1 MILAKVPNFTP
12 ECLWI
17 VGFVYVGHSGATTNY
32 SRREAFASIQQALDR
47 VVPFDNNHPVLIFGD
62 WNTDPQ
68 RLQRIVH
75 SWGHGLTVMQF
86 SGSQITRLSTVHGR
100 RHSSI
105 DHFVC
110 NAPARALLT
119 SPRVDRQTAV
129 ADHFVICTSI
139 RAETQGQPPVPR
151 APIISRHHC
160 LKATDRI
167 ATSNYWDVLVDGA
180 TDDTDTD
187 TDIHQLT
194 SQFLESANAVADNLS
209 LRLSPPATRS
219 NRRLLSGATKRA
231 ILASNTARQAFIAA
245 ATHTNPDPVQCN
257 TLRDEWSRLKAAAT
271 QLERADGRKQWV
283 KHADDLDRAVSDG
296 RTDLVFAAARA
307 MSGNSSRSAAVTPLY
322 NSNGI
327 VQYDPT
333 SILRVMQCH
342 YGSLAAD
349 TTGHSLDLQY
359 WHDRQ
364 PIQVSRDT
372 PLIRNSDI
380 LDQDFSWNQIAAT
393 LLQMS
398 PRKAPGDDGIT
409 TAFYQAALY
418 MPANTQEGVPPTPFA
433 RALLRVCGQVFAS
446 ATIPRAWLCASIV
459 SIDKKDGDPLN
470 PGDKRGIAL
479 INVGL
484 KLVCKVLQMRI
495 ERFVETNNLL
505 SYEQAGFRKRKEC
518 VGQVVSLVD
527 IIQRRQNAGLN
538 THVLFI
544 DIRKAF
550 DTVPVGALL
559 WKLQNMGF
567 PRRTLAFLKA
577 LYTSSSARA
586 RAGSLLSD
594 PFPVQRGVRQG
605 CPLSGLLFNLFINDI
620 LDGVAPITVPGLP
633 RDTNPIRGLMYADDV
648 AVFADSEQSL
658 LAASTAVERWANQ
671 WEMQFGVAKCGIIS
685 FTGHLA
691 PRLDNPLD
699 IRLHGQLVSRVE
711 SYKYLGVL
719 IDSKLDHSA
728 WLKQKRSALE
738 HTISALHPVLANHQ
752 LTVNYRSRIF
762 SAVVMGKAYYGL
774 ELVGGNK
781 SHLAPLQT
789 TINKG
794 IRLFTGAR
802 LSTAIGPLLVETGI
816 GSLLTRSLV
825 SRGQLVRSQRWFWS
839 RRTKQLYRNRYWLT
853 PQVRPKTV
861 KQRHSFA
868 LMETLQTC
876 GDSASLQKYVTRQL
890 LDTSGFFKDPSFDQS
905 RAHGTRYLM
914 LARMDAL
921 WTARKAIQIG
931 ILVDTHP
938 FSVDHCILCD
948 QQLLSTSIAHLVV
961 ECKQVT
967 GHRIQ
972 SGLVPAIQK
981 SRLRLLGRALDPG
994 VENVYTWLRGGVLN
1008 GEADLDQRWLD
1019 GTVEHESMGTRHDN
1033 RALAARLAD
1042 FLQFIQKKTTNYSR
1056 REAFASIR
1064 QALDRVVPFDNNHP
1078 VLIFGDWNTDPQ
1090 RLQRIVHSWGHGLTV
1105 MQFSGSQ
1112 ITRLSTVHGR
1122 RHSSIDHFV
1131 CNAPARA
1138 LLTSPPTDRI
1148 ATSNYWDVLADGA
1161 TDDTDTDT
1169 NIHQLTSQFLESANA
1184 VADNLSLR
1192 LSPPATR
1199 FNRRLLSGATKR
1211 AILASNTARQAFIA
1225 VATHTNP
1232 DPVHCSTLR
1241 DEWSRLKATATQ
1253 LERVDGRKQW
1263 VKHADNLDRAV
1274 SDGRTD
1280 LVFAAARAMSGNS
1293 SRSAAVTP
1301 LYTSDGIVQ
1310 YDPTSI
1316 LRVMQGHYG
1325 SLAAD
1330 TTGHSLDLQYW
1341 HDRQPIQASPNTPT
1355 IRNSEILD
1363 QDFSWNQ
1370 IAAALLQMSPRKA
1383 PGDDG
1388 ITTAFYQ
1395 AALYMPANTQEGVPP
1410 TPFAR
1415 ALLRVCGQVF
1425 ASATIPRAWLCASIV
1440 SIDKKDGDP
1449 LNPGD
1454 KRGIALINVGLK
1466 LVCKVLQMRIE
1477 RFVETKNLL
1486 SYEQAGFRKRKEC
1499 VGQVVSLVDIIQRRQ
1514 NAGLNTH
1521 VLFIDIRKAFDTV
1534 PVGALLWKL
1543 QNMGFPRRTLAFLKA
1558 LYTSSSA
1565 RARAGSLLSDPFPV
1579 QRGVRQ
1585 GCPLSGLLFNLFIND
1600 ILDGVAPITVPGLPR
1615 DTNPIRGLMYADDV
1629 AVFADSEQSLLAAS
1643 TAVEQ
1648 WANQWEMQFGV
1659 AKCGIISFTGHL
1671 APRLDNPLDIR
1682 LHGQLVSRVESY
1694 KYLGV
1699 LIDSKLD
1706 HSAWLKQKRSA
1717 LEHTISALHPVL
1729 ANHQL
1734 TVNYRS
1740 RIFSAVVM
1748 GKAYYGLE
1756 LVGGNKSHLA
1766 PLQTTINKGIRLF
1779 TGARLSTAIGPL
1791 LVETGIDSLLT
1802 RSLVS
1807 RVRLLERSVTKRTPI
1822 NAICSGT
1829 DNDVFT
1835 LNVQGQLVRSQR
1847 WFLVSSDQ
1855 TAVQEQI
1862 LADTTSQ
1869 TKDSQATTLVC
1880 IDGNS
1885 TNMWGLC
1892 IAPKLIHCILCNRQ
1906 LLSTSIAHLVV
1917 ECEQVTGHRIQ
1928 SGLVPAIQ
1936 KSRLRLLGRALDPGV
1951 ENVYTWLRGEVLN
1964 GEADLDQRWLDGTVE
1979 HESMGTRHDNRALAA
1994 RLADFLQVAYRQYQ
2008 SILWKYHRDR
2018 LVEVG

>member
-1 MILAKVPNFTP
+1 MDMD
-12 ECLWI
+12 
-17 VGFVYVGHSGATTNY
+17 
-32 SRREAFASIQQALDR
+32 EA
-47 VVPFDNNHPVLIFGD
+47 
-62 WNTDPQ
+62 
-68 RLQRIVH
+68 
-75 SWGHGLTVMQF
+75 
-86 SGSQITRLSTVHGR
+86 
-100 RHSSI
+100 
-105 DHFVC
+105 
-110 NAPARALLT
+110 
-119 SPRVDRQTAV
+119 
-129 ADHFVICTSI
+129 
-139 RAETQGQPPVPR
+139 QGQPPVPR
-151 APIISRHHC
+151 APTISRHHC
-160 LKATDRI
+160 LEATDRI
-167 ATSNYWDVLVDGA
+167 ATSNYWDVLADVQQ
-180 TDDTDTD
+180 THDTD

-209 LRLSPPATRS
+209 LRLSPPVTRS

-271 QLERADGRKQWV
+271 QLERVDGRKQWV
-283 KHADDLDRAVSDG
+283 KHADNLDRAVSDG
-296 RTDLVFAAARA
+296 RTDLVFTAARA

-322 NSNGI
+322 NSDGI

-333 SILRVMQCH
+333 SILRVMQGH

-349 TTGHSLDLQY
+349 TTDCCSPFADESTESTWRRWYNHCVLPSG
-359 WHDRQ
+359 
-364 PIQVSRDT
+364 
-372 PLIRNSDI
+372 
-380 LDQDFSWNQIAAT
+380 T
-393 LLQMS
+393 LHACQH
-398 PRKAPGDDGIT
+398 PRRR
-409 TAFYQAALY
+409 
-418 MPANTQEGVPPTPFA
+418 PPTPFA

-505 SYEQAGFRKRKEC
+505 SYEQAGFRKREEC

-658 LAASTAVERWANQ
+658 LAASTAIEQWANR

-825 SRGQLVRSQRWFWS
+825 SRVRLLERSVTKRTPINAICSGTDNDVFTLNVQGQLVRSQRWFWS

-868 LMETLQTC
+868 LMETLRTC
-876 GDSASLQKYVTRQL
+876 GDSASLQKYVTRQF

-961 ECKQVT
+961 ECEQVT

-1008 GEADLDQRWLD
+1008 GEADLDQRGWTGLWSMNLW
-1019 GTVEHESMGTRHDN
+1019 GRGMIIGHWQHGYGLWEHESMGRCHNN
-1033 RALAARLAD
+1033 RALA
-1042 FLQFIQKKTTNYSR
+1042 
-1056 REAFASIR
+1056 
-1064 QALDRVVPFDNNHP
+1064 
-1078 VLIFGDWNTDPQ
+1078 
-1090 RLQRIVHSWGHGLTV
+1090 
-1105 MQFSGSQ
+1105 
-1112 ITRLSTVHGR
+1112 
-1122 RHSSIDHFV
+1122 
-1131 CNAPARA
+1131 
-1138 LLTSPPTDRI
+1138 
-1148 ATSNYWDVLADGA
+1148 
-1161 TDDTDTDT
+1161 
-1169 NIHQLTSQFLESANA
+1169 
-1184 VADNLSLR
+1184 
-1192 LSPPATR
+1192 
-1199 FNRRLLSGATKR
+1199 
-1211 AILASNTARQAFIA
+1211 
-1225 VATHTNP
+1225 
-1232 DPVHCSTLR
+1232 
-1241 DEWSRLKATATQ
+1241 
-1253 LERVDGRKQW
+1253 
-1263 VKHADNLDRAV
+1263 
-1274 SDGRTD
+1274 
-1280 LVFAAARAMSGNS
+1280 
-1293 SRSAAVTP
+1293 
-1301 LYTSDGIVQ
+1301 
-1310 YDPTSI
+1310 
-1316 LRVMQGHYG
+1316 
-1325 SLAAD
+1325 
-1330 TTGHSLDLQYW
+1330 
-1341 HDRQPIQASPNTPT
+1341 
-1355 IRNSEILD
+1355 
-1363 QDFSWNQ
+1363 
-1370 IAAALLQMSPRKA
+1370 
-1383 PGDDG
+1383 
-1388 ITTAFYQ
+1388 
-1395 AALYMPANTQEGVPP
+1395 
-1410 TPFAR
+1410 
-1415 ALLRVCGQVF
+1415 
-1425 ASATIPRAWLCASIV
+1425 
-1440 SIDKKDGDP
+1440 
-1449 LNPGD
+1449 
-1454 KRGIALINVGLK
+1454 VG
-1466 LVCKVLQMRIE
+1466 
-1477 RFVETKNLL
+1477 
-1486 SYEQAGFRKRKEC
+1486 
-1499 VGQVVSLVDIIQRRQ
+1499 
-1514 NAGLNTH
+1514 
-1521 VLFIDIRKAFDTV
+1521 
-1534 PVGALLWKL
+1534 
-1543 QNMGFPRRTLAFLKA
+1543 
-1558 LYTSSSA
+1558 
-1565 RARAGSLLSDPFPV
+1565 
-1579 QRGVRQ
+1579 
-1585 GCPLSGLLFNLFIND
+1585 
-1600 ILDGVAPITVPGLPR
+1600 
-1615 DTNPIRGLMYADDV
+1615 
-1629 AVFADSEQSLLAAS
+1629 
-1643 TAVEQ
+1643 
-1648 WANQWEMQFGV
+1648 
-1659 AKCGIISFTGHL
+1659 
-1671 APRLDNPLDIR
+1671 
-1682 LHGQLVSRVESY
+1682 
-1694 KYLGV
+1694 
-1699 LIDSKLD
+1699 
-1706 HSAWLKQKRSA
+1706 
-1717 LEHTISALHPVL
+1717 
-1729 ANHQL
+1729 
-1734 TVNYRS
+1734 
-1740 RIFSAVVM
+1740 
-1748 GKAYYGLE
+1748 
-1756 LVGGNKSHLA
+1756 
-1766 PLQTTINKGIRLF
+1766 
-1779 TGARLSTAIGPL
+1779 
-1791 LVETGIDSLLT
+1791 
-1802 RSLVS
+1802 
-1807 RVRLLERSVTKRTPI
+1807 
-1822 NAICSGT
+1822 
-1829 DNDVFT
+1829 
-1835 LNVQGQLVRSQR
+1835 
-1847 WFLVSSDQ
+1847 
-1855 TAVQEQI
+1855 
-1862 LADTTSQ
+1862 
-1869 TKDSQATTLVC
+1869 
-1880 IDGNS
+1880 
-1885 TNMWGLC
+1885 
-1892 IAPKLIHCILCNRQ
+1892 
-1906 LLSTSIAHLVV
+1906 
-1917 ECEQVTGHRIQ
+1917 
-1928 SGLVPAIQ
+1928 
-1936 KSRLRLLGRALDPGV
+1936 
-1951 ENVYTWLRGEVLN
+1951 
-1964 GEADLDQRWLDGTVE
+1964 
-1979 HESMGTRHDNRALAA
+1979 
-1994 RLADFLQVAYRQYQ
+1994 
-2008 SILWKYHRDR
+2008 
-2018 LVEVG
+2018 

>member
-1 MILAKVPNFTP
+1 MANSDISVPSVDHRQEPSTSTTFSIYGLAAVSITYLRSILAPILGHQMEHVSKIDRRTTKHGARFRITVPEDRQRNIIQRLERQSKQTHWRIRQNYRHRRPDQPRPTAPPPPLSRQILAVNVANISNKRPAIRHIVRNTRLWAISETCITSSKFRFTVPGFDVIQHPATGPGRRGIALGIPSCFGGHEHGSAVGTMILAKVPNFTP
-12 ECLWI
+12 ESPSAHCPL
-17 VGFVYVGHSGATTNY
+17 VG
-32 SRREAFASIQQALDR
+32 
-47 VVPFDNNHPVLIFGD
+47 
-62 WNTDPQ
+62 
-68 RLQRIVH
+68 
-75 SWGHGLTVMQF
+75 SWLTVMQF

-129 ADHFVICTSI
+129 ADHFVIRTSI
-139 RAETQGQPPVPR
+139 RAEAQGQPPVPR
-151 APIISRHHC
+151 APTISRHHC
-160 LKATDRI
+160 LEATDRI
-167 ATSNYWDVLVDGA
+167 ATSNYWDVLADGA
-180 TDDTDTD
+180 SDDTDTD

-194 SQFLESANAVADNLS
+194 CQFLESANAVADNLS

-245 ATHTNPDPVQCN
+245 ATNP
-257 TLRDEWSRLKAAAT
+257 TLTQSSAT
-271 QLERADGRKQWV
+271 LFEM
-283 KHADDLDRAVSDG
+283 SDG
-296 RTDLVFAAARA
+296 RTDLVFSAARA

-322 NSNGI
+322 NSDGI

-333 SILRVMQCH
+333 SILRVMQA
-342 YGSLAAD
+342 YSSL
-349 TTGHSLDLQY
+349 SN
-359 WHDRQ
+359 
-364 PIQVSRDT
+364 T
-372 PLIRNSDI
+372 PTIRNSDI
-380 LDQDFSWNQIAAT
+380 LDQDFSWNQIAAA

-433 RALLRVCGQVFAS
+433 RALLR
-446 ATIPRAWLCASIV
+446 
-459 SIDKKDGDPLN
+459 KDGDPLN

-505 SYEQAGFRKRKEC
+505 SYEQAGFRKREEC

-658 LAASTAVERWANQ
+658 LAASTAIEQWANQ

-825 SRGQLVRSQRWFWS
+825 SRVRLLERSV
-839 RRTKQLYRNRYWLT
+839 TKRNTHQCHLLWNRYWLT

-868 LMETLQTC
+868 LMETLRTC

-961 ECKQVT
+961 ECEQVT

-1019 GTVEHESMGTRHDN
+1019 GTVEHESMGN
-1033 RALAARLAD
+1033 E
-1042 FLQFIQKKTTNYSR
+1042 IM
-1056 REAFASIR
+1056 I
-1064 QALDRVVPFDNNHP
+1064 
-1078 VLIFGDWNTDPQ
+1078 IGW
-1090 RLQRIVHSWGHGLTV
+1090 W
-1105 MQFSGSQ
+1105 
-1112 ITRLSTVHGR
+1112 
-1122 RHSSIDHFV
+1122 
-1131 CNAPARA
+1131 
-1138 LLTSPPTDRI
+1138 
-1148 ATSNYWDVLADGA
+1148 
-1161 TDDTDTDT
+1161 
-1169 NIHQLTSQFLESANA
+1169 SAN
-1184 VADNLSLR
+1184 
-1192 LSPPATR
+1192 
-1199 FNRRLLSGATKR
+1199 G
-1211 AILASNTARQAFIA
+1211 
-1225 VATHTNP
+1225 
-1232 DPVHCSTLR
+1232 
-1241 DEWSRLKATATQ
+1241 
-1253 LERVDGRKQW
+1253 
-1263 VKHADNLDRAV
+1263 
-1274 SDGRTD
+1274 
-1280 LVFAAARAMSGNS
+1280 
-1293 SRSAAVTP
+1293 
-1301 LYTSDGIVQ
+1301 
-1310 YDPTSI
+1310 
-1316 LRVMQGHYG
+1316 
-1325 SLAAD
+1325 
-1330 TTGHSLDLQYW
+1330 
-1341 HDRQPIQASPNTPT
+1341 
-1355 IRNSEILD
+1355 
-1363 QDFSWNQ
+1363 
-1370 IAAALLQMSPRKA
+1370 
-1383 PGDDG
+1383 
-1388 ITTAFYQ
+1388 
-1395 AALYMPANTQEGVPP
+1395 
-1410 TPFAR
+1410 
-1415 ALLRVCGQVF
+1415 
-1425 ASATIPRAWLCASIV
+1425 
-1440 SIDKKDGDP
+1440 
-1449 LNPGD
+1449 
-1454 KRGIALINVGLK
+1454 
-1466 LVCKVLQMRIE
+1466 
-1477 RFVETKNLL
+1477 
-1486 SYEQAGFRKRKEC
+1486 
-1499 VGQVVSLVDIIQRRQ
+1499 
-1514 NAGLNTH
+1514 
-1521 VLFIDIRKAFDTV
+1521 
-1534 PVGALLWKL
+1534 
-1543 QNMGFPRRTLAFLKA
+1543 
-1558 LYTSSSA
+1558 
-1565 RARAGSLLSDPFPV
+1565 
-1579 QRGVRQ
+1579 
-1585 GCPLSGLLFNLFIND
+1585 
-1600 ILDGVAPITVPGLPR
+1600 
-1615 DTNPIRGLMYADDV
+1615 
-1629 AVFADSEQSLLAAS
+1629 
-1643 TAVEQ
+1643 
-1648 WANQWEMQFGV
+1648 
-1659 AKCGIISFTGHL
+1659 
-1671 APRLDNPLDIR
+1671 
-1682 LHGQLVSRVESY
+1682 
-1694 KYLGV
+1694 
-1699 LIDSKLD
+1699 
-1706 HSAWLKQKRSA
+1706 
-1717 LEHTISALHPVL
+1717 
-1729 ANHQL
+1729 
-1734 TVNYRS
+1734 
-1740 RIFSAVVM
+1740 
-1748 GKAYYGLE
+1748 
-1756 LVGGNKSHLA
+1756 
-1766 PLQTTINKGIRLF
+1766 
-1779 TGARLSTAIGPL
+1779 
-1791 LVETGIDSLLT
+1791 
-1802 RSLVS
+1802 
-1807 RVRLLERSVTKRTPI
+1807 
-1822 NAICSGT
+1822 
-1829 DNDVFT
+1829 
-1835 LNVQGQLVRSQR
+1835 
-1847 WFLVSSDQ
+1847 
-1855 TAVQEQI
+1855 
-1862 LADTTSQ
+1862 
-1869 TKDSQATTLVC
+1869 
-1880 IDGNS
+1880 
-1885 TNMWGLC
+1885 
-1892 IAPKLIHCILCNRQ
+1892 
-1906 LLSTSIAHLVV
+1906 
-1917 ECEQVTGHRIQ
+1917 
-1928 SGLVPAIQ
+1928 
-1936 KSRLRLLGRALDPGV
+1936 
-1951 ENVYTWLRGEVLN
+1951 
-1964 GEADLDQRWLDGTVE
+1964 
-1979 HESMGTRHDNRALAA
+1979 
-1994 RLADFLQVAYRQYQ
+1994 
-2008 SILWKYHRDR
+2008 
-2018 LVEVG
+2018 

>member
-1 MILAKVPNFTP
+1 
-12 ECLWI
+12 
-17 VGFVYVGHSGATTNY
+17 
-32 SRREAFASIQQALDR
+32 
-47 VVPFDNNHPVLIFGD
+47 
-62 WNTDPQ
+62 
-68 RLQRIVH
+68 
-75 SWGHGLTVMQF
+75 MQF

-129 ADHFVICTSI
+129 ADHFVIRTSI
-139 RAETQGQPPVPR
+139 RAEAQGQPPVPR
-151 APIISRHHC
+151 APTISRHHC
-160 LKATDRI
+160 LEATDRI
-167 ATSNYWDVLVDGA
+167 ATSNYWDVLADGA
-180 TDDTDTD
+180 SDDTDTD

-219 NRRLLSGATKRA
+219 NRRLLSGTTKRA

-271 QLERADGRKQWV
+271 QLERVDGRKQWV
-283 KHADDLDRAVSDG
+283 KHADNLDRAVSDG
-296 RTDLVFAAARA
+296 RTDLVFSAARA

-322 NSNGI
+322 NSDGI

-333 SILRVMQCH
+333 SILRVMQGH

-364 PIQVSRDT
+364 PIQVSPNT
-372 PLIRNSDI
+372 PPIRNSDI
-380 LDQDFSWNQIAAT
+380 LDQDFSWNQIAAA

-505 SYEQAGFRKRKEC
+505 VLRTGWVPQA
-518 VGQVVSLVD
+518 
-527 IIQRRQNAGLN
+527 RR
-538 THVLFI
+538 
-544 DIRKAF
+544 AF

-658 LAASTAVERWANQ
+658 LAASTAIEQWANQ

-825 SRGQLVRSQRWFWS
+825 SRLVRSQRWFWSRRTKQLYRNRYWLTPQVRPKTVKQRHSFALMETLRTCGDSASLQKYVTRQLLDTSGFFKDPSFDQSRAHGTRYLMLARMDALWTARKAIQIGILVDTHPFSVDHCILCDQQLLSTSIAHLVVECEQVTGHRIQSGLVPAIQKSRLRLLGRALDPGVENVYTWLRGGVLNGEADLDQRWLDGTVEHESMGTRHDNRALAARLADFLQVAYRQYQSTLWKYHRDRLVEIVLTDNDVFTLNVQGQLVRSQRWFWS

-961 ECKQVT
+961 DCEQVT

-1019 GTVEHESMGTRHDN
+1019 GTV
-1033 RALAARLAD
+1033 
-1042 FLQFIQKKTTNYSR
+1042 
-1056 REAFASIR
+1056 
-1064 QALDRVVPFDNNHP
+1064 
-1078 VLIFGDWNTDPQ
+1078 
-1090 RLQRIVHSWGHGLTV
+1090 
-1105 MQFSGSQ
+1105 
-1112 ITRLSTVHGR
+1112 
-1122 RHSSIDHFV
+1122 
-1131 CNAPARA
+1131 
-1138 LLTSPPTDRI
+1138 
-1148 ATSNYWDVLADGA
+1148 
-1161 TDDTDTDT
+1161 
-1169 NIHQLTSQFLESANA
+1169 
-1184 VADNLSLR
+1184 
-1192 LSPPATR
+1192 
-1199 FNRRLLSGATKR
+1199 
-1211 AILASNTARQAFIA
+1211 
-1225 VATHTNP
+1225 
-1232 DPVHCSTLR
+1232 
-1241 DEWSRLKATATQ
+1241 
-1253 LERVDGRKQW
+1253 
-1263 VKHADNLDRAV
+1263 KH
-1274 SDGRTD
+1274 
-1280 LVFAAARAMSGNS
+1280 
-1293 SRSAAVTP
+1293 
-1301 LYTSDGIVQ
+1301 
-1310 YDPTSI
+1310 
-1316 LRVMQGHYG
+1316 
-1325 SLAAD
+1325 
-1330 TTGHSLDLQYW
+1330 
-1341 HDRQPIQASPNTPT
+1341 
-1355 IRNSEILD
+1355 
-1363 QDFSWNQ
+1363 
-1370 IAAALLQMSPRKA
+1370 K
-1383 PGDDG
+1383 
-1388 ITTAFYQ
+1388 
-1395 AALYMPANTQEGVPP
+1395 
-1410 TPFAR
+1410 
-1415 ALLRVCGQVF
+1415 
-1425 ASATIPRAWLCASIV
+1425 
-1440 SIDKKDGDP
+1440 
-1449 LNPGD
+1449 
-1454 KRGIALINVGLK
+1454 
-1466 LVCKVLQMRIE
+1466 
-1477 RFVETKNLL
+1477 
-1486 SYEQAGFRKRKEC
+1486 
-1499 VGQVVSLVDIIQRRQ
+1499 
-1514 NAGLNTH
+1514 
-1521 VLFIDIRKAFDTV
+1521 
-1534 PVGALLWKL
+1534 
-1543 QNMGFPRRTLAFLKA
+1543 
-1558 LYTSSSA
+1558 
-1565 RARAGSLLSDPFPV
+1565 
-1579 QRGVRQ
+1579 
-1585 GCPLSGLLFNLFIND
+1585 
-1600 ILDGVAPITVPGLPR
+1600 
-1615 DTNPIRGLMYADDV
+1615 
-1629 AVFADSEQSLLAAS
+1629 
-1643 TAVEQ
+1643 
-1648 WANQWEMQFGV
+1648 
-1659 AKCGIISFTGHL
+1659 
-1671 APRLDNPLDIR
+1671 
-1682 LHGQLVSRVESY
+1682 
-1694 KYLGV
+1694 
-1699 LIDSKLD
+1699 
-1706 HSAWLKQKRSA
+1706 
-1717 LEHTISALHPVL
+1717 
-1729 ANHQL
+1729 
-1734 TVNYRS
+1734 
-1740 RIFSAVVM
+1740 
-1748 GKAYYGLE
+1748 
-1756 LVGGNKSHLA
+1756 
-1766 PLQTTINKGIRLF
+1766 
-1779 TGARLSTAIGPL
+1779 
-1791 LVETGIDSLLT
+1791 
-1802 RSLVS
+1802 
-1807 RVRLLERSVTKRTPI
+1807 
-1822 NAICSGT
+1822 
-1829 DNDVFT
+1829 
-1835 LNVQGQLVRSQR
+1835 
-1847 WFLVSSDQ
+1847 
-1855 TAVQEQI
+1855 
-1862 LADTTSQ
+1862 
-1869 TKDSQATTLVC
+1869 
-1880 IDGNS
+1880 
-1885 TNMWGLC
+1885 
-1892 IAPKLIHCILCNRQ
+1892 
-1906 LLSTSIAHLVV
+1906 
-1917 ECEQVTGHRIQ
+1917 
-1928 SGLVPAIQ
+1928 
-1936 KSRLRLLGRALDPGV
+1936 
-1951 ENVYTWLRGEVLN
+1951 
-1964 GEADLDQRWLDGTVE
+1964 
-1979 HESMGTRHDNRALAA
+1979 SMGTRHDNRALAA

-2008 SILWKYHRDR
+2008 STLWKYHRDR

>member
-1 MILAKVPNFTP
+1 
-12 ECLWI
+12 
-17 VGFVYVGHSGATTNY
+17 
-32 SRREAFASIQQALDR
+32 
-47 VVPFDNNHPVLIFGD
+47 
-62 WNTDPQ
+62 
-68 RLQRIVH
+68 
-75 SWGHGLTVMQF
+75 MQF

-110 NAPARALLT
+110 NASARALLT

-129 ADHFVICTSI
+129 ADHFVIRTSI
-139 RAETQGQPPVPR
+139 RAEAQGQPPVPR
-151 APIISRHHC
+151 APTISRHHC
-160 LKATDRI
+160 LEATDRI
-167 ATSNYWDVLVDGA
+167 ATSNYWYVLADGA
-180 TDDTDTD
+180 TDDIDTD
-187 TDIHQLT
+187 TNIHQLT

-219 NRRLLSGATKRA
+219 NRRLLSGTTKRA

-245 ATHTNPDPVQCN
+245 ATNPNPDPVQCN
-257 TLRDEWSRLKAAAT
+257 TLRDEWSRLKATAT
-271 QLERADGRKQWV
+271 QLERVDGRKQWV
-283 KHADDLDRAVSDG
+283 KHADNLDRAVSDG
-296 RTDLVFAAARA
+296 QTDLVFSAARA

-333 SILRVMQCH
+333 SILRVMQGH

-364 PIQVSRDT
+364 PIQVSPNT
-372 PLIRNSDI
+372 PIIRNSDI
-380 LDQDFSWNQIAAT
+380 LDQDFSWNQIAAA

-505 SYEQAGFRKRKEC
+505 SYEQAGFRKREEC

-527 IIQRRQNAGLN
+527 IIQRRQNAGIN

-586 RAGSLLSD
+586 RAGSLLSG
-594 PFPVQRGVRQG
+594 PFP
-605 CPLSGLLFNLFINDI
+605 S
-620 LDGVAPITVPGLP
+620 LDYRETPTPSE
-633 RDTNPIRGLMYADDV
+633 DFMYADDV

-658 LAASTAVERWANQ
+658 LACVDCYSSNGPIR

-699 IRLHGQLVSRVE
+699 IRLHGQL
-711 SYKYLGVL
+711 
-719 IDSKLDHSA
+719 
-728 WLKQKRSALE
+728 KRSALE

-774 ELVGGNK
+774 ELIGGNK

-825 SRGQLVRSQRWFWS
+825 SRVRLLERSVTKRTPINAICSGTDNDVFTLNVQGQLVRSQRWFWS

-868 LMETLQTC
+868 LMETLRTC

-961 ECKQVT
+961 ECQQVT

-1033 RALAARLAD
+1033 RALAARGAFTHRIREDGEIFSGEEGRETSSDTTPLASVAGSVRMRSTD
-1042 FLQFIQKKTTNYSR
+1042 SDRSVRATPKKARDASPPPQDDLWVVIKNLSQQVAAQQAEMDALRNTIALQQKATANLEKILGNMASQAASTSEVTQTALAAILARLEVKPDVPKVVVVDNDYPPLPPTGATSKRKTMATKPNPTTATTATTTTTTTTDQPSKDTRFADAVKKRPTHQQLVERQPEFRKAGAAAWLALKRETSVPAHSAPKVELSSGLRLIYASGFPYAKPGDLRKAMQGARIRTSAVRDIRWISRQVVQLLVDADYVSAFTRIITSLDATIVKSFKAWIPRPEAADKDKLAAISSFAAKTVTTIQRSPDVKARNFFRSLLASIGGKTFEAATVEATKIRVQTPGFDISTLETVPKESLPVKKATEQEPAAPAVDSPSGTAAGVTPEIQVDGVTPTVTPIADIRQRNIIQRLERQSKQTHWRIRQNYRHRRPDQPRPTAPPPPLSRQILAVNVANISNKRPAIRHIVRNTRLWAISETCITSSKFRFTVPGFDVIQHPATGPGRRGIALGIPSCFGGHEHGSAVGTMILAKVPNFTPECLWIVGSVYVGHSGATTNYSR

-1090 RLQRIVHSWGHGLTV
+1090 APSTHCPLVGHGFADRTV
-1105 MQFSGSQ
+1105 TTISHSP
-1112 ITRLSTVHGR
+1112 
-1122 RHSSIDHFV
+1122 SSI
-1131 CNAPARA
+1131 
-1138 LLTSPPTDRI
+1138 
-1148 ATSNYWDVLADGA
+1148 
-1161 TDDTDTDT
+1161 
-1169 NIHQLTSQFLESANA
+1169 
-1184 VADNLSLR
+1184 
-1192 LSPPATR
+1192 
-1199 FNRRLLSGATKR
+1199 
-1211 AILASNTARQAFIA
+1211 
-1225 VATHTNP
+1225 
-1232 DPVHCSTLR
+1232 
-1241 DEWSRLKATATQ
+1241 
-1253 LERVDGRKQW
+1253 
-1263 VKHADNLDRAV
+1263 
-1274 SDGRTD
+1274 
-1280 LVFAAARAMSGNS
+1280 
-1293 SRSAAVTP
+1293 
-1301 LYTSDGIVQ
+1301 
-1310 YDPTSI
+1310 
-1316 LRVMQGHYG
+1316 
-1325 SLAAD
+1325 
-1330 TTGHSLDLQYW
+1330 
-1341 HDRQPIQASPNTPT
+1341 
-1355 IRNSEILD
+1355 
-1363 QDFSWNQ
+1363 
-1370 IAAALLQMSPRKA
+1370 
-1383 PGDDG
+1383 
-1388 ITTAFYQ
+1388 
-1395 AALYMPANTQEGVPP
+1395 
-1410 TPFAR
+1410 
-1415 ALLRVCGQVF
+1415 
-1425 ASATIPRAWLCASIV
+1425 
-1440 SIDKKDGDP
+1440 
-1449 LNPGD
+1449 
-1454 KRGIALINVGLK
+1454 
-1466 LVCKVLQMRIE
+1466 
-1477 RFVETKNLL
+1477 
-1486 SYEQAGFRKRKEC
+1486 
-1499 VGQVVSLVDIIQRRQ
+1499 
-1514 NAGLNTH
+1514 
-1521 VLFIDIRKAFDTV
+1521 
-1534 PVGALLWKL
+1534 
-1543 QNMGFPRRTLAFLKA
+1543 
-1558 LYTSSSA
+1558 SA
-1565 RARAGSLLSDPFPV
+1565 RAFLHDLLSSFWRKSASEI
-1579 QRGVRQ
+1579 QEERGHSKGSSPTIQ
-1585 GCPLSGLLFNLFIND
+1585 HMHPKS
-1600 ILDGVAPITVPGLPR
+1600 
-1615 DTNPIRGLMYADDV
+1615 
-1629 AVFADSEQSLLAAS
+1629 
-1643 TAVEQ
+1643 
-1648 WANQWEMQFGV
+1648 
-1659 AKCGIISFTGHL
+1659 AK
-1671 APRLDNPLDIR
+1671 
-1682 LHGQLVSRVESY
+1682 
-1694 KYLGV
+1694 
-1699 LIDSKLD
+1699 
-1706 HSAWLKQKRSA
+1706 
-1717 LEHTISALHPVL
+1717 
-1729 ANHQL
+1729 
-1734 TVNYRS
+1734 
-1740 RIFSAVVM
+1740 
-1748 GKAYYGLE
+1748 
-1756 LVGGNKSHLA
+1756 
-1766 PLQTTINKGIRLF
+1766 
-1779 TGARLSTAIGPL
+1779 
-1791 LVETGIDSLLT
+1791 
-1802 RSLVS
+1802 
-1807 RVRLLERSVTKRTPI
+1807 
-1822 NAICSGT
+1822 
-1829 DNDVFT
+1829 
-1835 LNVQGQLVRSQR
+1835 
-1847 WFLVSSDQ
+1847 
-1855 TAVQEQI
+1855 
-1862 LADTTSQ
+1862 
-1869 TKDSQATTLVC
+1869 
-1880 IDGNS
+1880 
-1885 TNMWGLC
+1885 
-1892 IAPKLIHCILCNRQ
+1892 
-1906 LLSTSIAHLVV
+1906 
-1917 ECEQVTGHRIQ
+1917 
-1928 SGLVPAIQ
+1928 
-1936 KSRLRLLGRALDPGV
+1936 
-1951 ENVYTWLRGEVLN
+1951 
-1964 GEADLDQRWLDGTVE
+1964 
-1979 HESMGTRHDNRALAA
+1979 
-1994 RLADFLQVAYRQYQ
+1994 
-2008 SILWKYHRDR
+2008 
-2018 LVEVG
+2018 

>member
-1 MILAKVPNFTP
+1 MANSEISVSSVDHRQEPSPSTTFSIYGLAAVSITYLRSILAPILGHQMEHVSKIDRRTTKHGARFRITVPEDRQHNIIQRLERQSKQTHWRIRQNYRHRRPDQPRPTAPPPPLSRQILAVNVANISNKRPAIRHIVRNTRLWAISETCITSSKFRFTVPGFDVIQHPATGPGRRGIALGIPSCFGGHEHGSAVGTMILAKVPNFTP

-17 VGFVYVGHSGATTNY
+17 VGSVYVGHSGATTNY
-32 SRREAFASIQQALDR
+32 SRREAFASIRQSLDR

-62 WNTDPQ
+62 WNTNPQ
-68 RLQRIVH
+68 RLQRIFH

-86 SGSQITRLSTVHGR
+86 SGSQITRLSTVHGQ

-129 ADHFVICTSI
+129 ADHFVIRTSI
-139 RAETQGQPPVPR
+139 RAEAQGQPPVPR
-151 APIISRHHC
+151 APTISRHHC
-160 LKATDRI
+160 LEATDRI
-167 ATSNYWDVLVDGA
+167 ATSNYWDVLADGA
-180 TDDTDTD
+180 TDDTD

-209 LRLSPPATRS
+209 LRLSPPATRF
-219 NRRLLSGATKRA
+219 NRRLLSGTTKRA

-245 ATHTNPDPVQCN
+245 ATHTNPDPIQCN
-257 TLRDEWSRLKAAAT
+257 TLRDEWSCLKAAAT
-271 QLERADGRKQWV
+271 QLERVDGRKQWV
-283 KHADDLDRAVSDG
+283 KHADNLDRAVSDG

-322 NSNGI
+322 NSDGI

-333 SILRVMQCH
+333 SILRVMQGH

-364 PIQVSRDT
+364 PIQVSPNT
-372 PLIRNSDI
+372 PPIRNSDI
-380 LDQDFSWNQIAAT
+380 LDQDFSWNQIAAA

-505 SYEQAGFRKRKEC
+505 SYEQAGFRKREEC
-518 VGQVVSLVD
+518 VGQVISLVD

-620 LDGVAPITVPGLP
+620 LDGVAPITVPGLL

-658 LAASTAVERWANQ
+658 LAASTAIEQWANQ

-825 SRGQLVRSQRWFWS
+825 SRVRLLERSVTKRTPINAICSGTDNDVFTLNVQGQLVRSQRWFWS

-853 PQVRPKTV
+853 PQIRPKTV
-861 KQRHSFA
+861 KQRHSFV
-868 LMETLQTC
+868 LMETLRTC

-914 LARMDAL
+914 LARMDTL

-938 FSVDHCILCD
+938 FSVDRCILCD

-961 ECKQVT
+961 ECEQVT

-1042 FLQFIQKKTTNYSR
+1042 FLQ
-1056 REAFASIR
+1056 
-1064 QALDRVVPFDNNHP
+1064 
-1078 VLIFGDWNTDPQ
+1078 
-1090 RLQRIVHSWGHGLTV
+1090 
-1105 MQFSGSQ
+1105 
-1112 ITRLSTVHGR
+1112 
-1122 RHSSIDHFV
+1122 
-1131 CNAPARA
+1131 
-1138 LLTSPPTDRI
+1138 
-1148 ATSNYWDVLADGA
+1148 
-1161 TDDTDTDT
+1161 
-1169 NIHQLTSQFLESANA
+1169 
-1184 VADNLSLR
+1184 
-1192 LSPPATR
+1192 
-1199 FNRRLLSGATKR
+1199 
-1211 AILASNTARQAFIA
+1211 
-1225 VATHTNP
+1225 
-1232 DPVHCSTLR
+1232 
-1241 DEWSRLKATATQ
+1241 
-1253 LERVDGRKQW
+1253 
-1263 VKHADNLDRAV
+1263 
-1274 SDGRTD
+1274 
-1280 LVFAAARAMSGNS
+1280 
-1293 SRSAAVTP
+1293 
-1301 LYTSDGIVQ
+1301 
-1310 YDPTSI
+1310 
-1316 LRVMQGHYG
+1316 
-1325 SLAAD
+1325 
-1330 TTGHSLDLQYW
+1330 
-1341 HDRQPIQASPNTPT
+1341 
-1355 IRNSEILD
+1355 
-1363 QDFSWNQ
+1363 
-1370 IAAALLQMSPRKA
+1370 
-1383 PGDDG
+1383 
-1388 ITTAFYQ
+1388 
-1395 AALYMPANTQEGVPP
+1395 
-1410 TPFAR
+1410 
-1415 ALLRVCGQVF
+1415 
-1425 ASATIPRAWLCASIV
+1425 
-1440 SIDKKDGDP
+1440 
-1449 LNPGD
+1449 
-1454 KRGIALINVGLK
+1454 
-1466 LVCKVLQMRIE
+1466 
-1477 RFVETKNLL
+1477 
-1486 SYEQAGFRKRKEC
+1486 
-1499 VGQVVSLVDIIQRRQ
+1499 
-1514 NAGLNTH
+1514 
-1521 VLFIDIRKAFDTV
+1521 
-1534 PVGALLWKL
+1534 
-1543 QNMGFPRRTLAFLKA
+1543 
-1558 LYTSSSA
+1558 
-1565 RARAGSLLSDPFPV
+1565 
-1579 QRGVRQ
+1579 
-1585 GCPLSGLLFNLFIND
+1585 
-1600 ILDGVAPITVPGLPR
+1600 
-1615 DTNPIRGLMYADDV
+1615 
-1629 AVFADSEQSLLAAS
+1629 
-1643 TAVEQ
+1643 
-1648 WANQWEMQFGV
+1648 
-1659 AKCGIISFTGHL
+1659 
-1671 APRLDNPLDIR
+1671 
-1682 LHGQLVSRVESY
+1682 
-1694 KYLGV
+1694 
-1699 LIDSKLD
+1699 
-1706 HSAWLKQKRSA
+1706 
-1717 LEHTISALHPVL
+1717 
-1729 ANHQL
+1729 
-1734 TVNYRS
+1734 
-1740 RIFSAVVM
+1740 
-1748 GKAYYGLE
+1748 
-1756 LVGGNKSHLA
+1756 
-1766 PLQTTINKGIRLF
+1766 
-1779 TGARLSTAIGPL
+1779 
-1791 LVETGIDSLLT
+1791 
-1802 RSLVS
+1802 
-1807 RVRLLERSVTKRTPI
+1807 
-1822 NAICSGT
+1822 
-1829 DNDVFT
+1829 
-1835 LNVQGQLVRSQR
+1835 
-1847 WFLVSSDQ
+1847 
-1855 TAVQEQI
+1855 
-1862 LADTTSQ
+1862 
-1869 TKDSQATTLVC
+1869 
-1880 IDGNS
+1880 
-1885 TNMWGLC
+1885 
-1892 IAPKLIHCILCNRQ
+1892 
-1906 LLSTSIAHLVV
+1906 
-1917 ECEQVTGHRIQ
+1917 
-1928 SGLVPAIQ
+1928 
-1936 KSRLRLLGRALDPGV
+1936 
-1951 ENVYTWLRGEVLN
+1951 
-1964 GEADLDQRWLDGTVE
+1964 
-1979 HESMGTRHDNRALAA
+1979 
-1994 RLADFLQVAYRQYQ
+1994 VAYRQYQ
-2008 SILWKYHRDR
+2008 STLWKYHRDR